1 MGNLLFLLIA
11 ITLSAIG
18 IFIVW
23 VRHRGPSGVTHGVD
37 SFNEQMRA
45 IAPDQP
51 PPPGTPPPG
60 AGHTMVTRPT
70 NPPTSGPDR
79 PAPKG

>member
-11 ITLSAIG
+11 IALSAIG

-23 VRHRGPSGVTHGVD
+23 VRHRGPSGVYHGVD
-37 SFNEQMRA
+37 SFSEQMRA

-51 PPPGTPPPG
+51 PPTGTPPTG
-60 AGHTMVTRPT
+60 TEHTMATRPVS
-70 NPPTSGPDR
+70 PPNRGPDR
-79 PAPKG
+79 PTTKG